1 MDFYDSRLDD
11 MTLTNEEI
19 ERSKDSRYTYDFRNF
34 PWAFPTVF
42 DAVDSYC
49 ELGY

>member
-11 MTLTNEEI
+11 MTLTNEET